1 MVINCLPISCLT
13 NLAIPL
19 ISKRKL
25 SGAIINISSAAA
37 QNKIKGSSH
46 YSATKG
52 FDDFFTR
59 TVAY

>member
-13 NLAIPL
+13 NLIIPL
-19 ISKRKL
+19 IQKRKL
-25 SGAIINISSAAA
+25 HGAIINISSGAS
-37 QNKIKGSSH
+37 QNTMSGTSH
-46 YSATKG
+46 YSATKA